1 MLLILILLQLFL
13 KQSLSYFKT
22 ANQIYDEN
30 VAQAIRNMEIVSNN
44 LKSAMC
50 KSLF

>member
-1 MLLILILLQLFL
+1 MEH
-13 KQSLSYFKT
+13 
-22 ANQIYDEN
+22 QIYDKS
-30 VAQAIRNMEIVSNN
+30 VAQVIRNMEIVSNN